1 MVNRFQHC
9 FNPPRV
15 RWIAIWLGEDCK
27 ARYSLISTDYERDQA
42 IRLFDATLYSADRRL
57 RVAGVDMLVEDYCE
71 SFCVEQV

>member
-9 FNPPRV
+9 FNPPQV
-15 RWIAIWLGEDCK
+15 RWIALWVSTDGK
-27 ARYSLISTDYERDQA
+27 ARYSFICTEDEREQA